1 MTTPVERLD
10 LAAIGRRTFEA
21 PDPQRFPALALA
33 RAALC
38 AGGTA
43 PITLNAANEEAVS
56 AFLAGRLGFLGICE
70 IVERTLEAHPAAA
83 LGCLEEV
90 EPVDAAARRTARG
103 LLETRAPAPQVQ
115 RNCDGTVLSLPT
127 ILRYLTG
134 DSLGA
139 SPAPAGR

>member
-70 IVERTLEAHPAAA
+70 IVERTLEAHPAARS
-83 LGCLEEV
+83 EE
-90 EPVDAAARRTARG
+90 RRVGKECVSTCRS
-103 LLETRAPAPQVQ
+103 RW
-115 RNCDGTVLSLPT
+115 
-127 ILRYLTG
+127 
-134 DSLGA
+134 
-139 SPAPAGR
+139 SPSH

>member
-1 MTTPVERLD
+1 MRTPSAYALGCPERMTTPVERLD
-10 LAAIGRRTFEA
+10 LAAIGRLTFEA

-90 EPVDAAARRTARG
+90 ETVDRSEERRVGKECVGKVRS
-103 LLETRAPAPQVQ
+103 RWWP
-115 RNCDGTVLSLPT
+115 
-127 ILRYLTG
+127 
-134 DSLGA
+134 
-139 SPAPAGR
+139 